1 MPTKGL
7 LTAAVI
13 CAALGACSY
22 KEEKVVAPPPPG
34 PTPTVVTAPSASD
47 TCVRQGYPSGTPA
60 YDACVTRM
68 SRP

>member
-1 MPTKGL
+1 MPAKGF
-7 LTAAVI
+7 LTVAAI

-22 KEEKVVAPPPPG
+22 KEEKVVEPRPAPSS
-34 PTPTVVTAPSASD
+34 TVVTPAPSASD

-60 YDACVTRM
+60 YDACVARM